1 MADEK
6 LVADGAKSRCARKNI
21 PKSINVGERILYL
34 VRHGQLD
41 LRAFRENQFSAGLTP
56 IGREQARFTAK
67 RLRLLDVSAVYCSTL
82 GRARETAEIISKE
95 FPKIVVRPSNLLWE
109 LPNLGPVNDET
120 WQRIF
125 AKGKQRGERAFI
137 KYVHPTR
144 QRQRIE
150 ILISHGNLIRY
161 FACRVLG
168 IDPGSWSS
176 LGTSH
181 CGITQVRVA
190 PQNNVRIIC
199 YNETGHLPARLRS

>member
-1 MADEK
+1 M
-6 LVADGAKSRCARKNI
+6 
-21 PKSINVGERILYL
+21 GERILYL

-41 LRAFRENQFSAGLTP
+41 LGAFAKNQFTAGLTA

-67 RLRLLDVSAVYCSTL
+67 RLRSLDVSAIYCSTL

-95 FPKIVVRPSNLLWE
+95 FPKILVRPSNLLWE
-109 LPNLGPVNDET
+109 LPNLGPVDDET
-120 WQRIF
+120 WQDVF
-125 AKGKQRGERAFI
+125 AKAKRRGERAFI
-137 KYVHPTR
+137 KYARSTR

-161 FACRVLG
+161 FVCRALD
-168 IDPGSWSS
+168 IEPESWSS

-181 CGITQVRVA
+181 CGITELRIT
-190 PQNNVRIIC
+190 PQKSARIIC

>member
-1 MADEK
+1 VPHDQ
-6 LVADGAKSRCARKNI
+6 NI
-21 PKSINVGERILYL
+21 PMSTKVGERILYL

-41 LRAFRENQFSAGLTP
+41 LRAFAENQFAAGLTAV
-56 IGREQARFTAK
+56 GREQARFTAR
-67 RLRLLDVSAVYCSTL
+67 RLRSLDVSAIYCSTL

-95 FPKIVVRPSNLLWE
+95 FPKIVLRPSNLLWE
-109 LPNLGPVNDET
+109 LPNLGPATDEE
-120 WQRIF
+120 WQNVF

-137 KYVHPTR
+137 KYVRPTR

-150 ILISHGNLIRY
+150 IVISHGNLIRY

-168 IDPGSWSS
+168 MEPESWSR

-181 CGITQVRVA
+181 CGITRLRIA
-190 PQNNVRIIC
+190 PQHNVRIMC

>member
-1 MADEK
+1 MSN
-6 LVADGAKSRCARKNI
+6 G
-21 PKSINVGERILYL
+21 VGERVLYL

-41 LRAFRENQFSAGLTP
+41 LRAFAKNQFAAGLTAV
-56 IGREQARFTAK
+56 GREQARFTAK
-67 RLRLLDVSAVYCSTL
+67 RLRSLDVSAIHCSTL
-82 GRARETAEIISKE
+82 GRARETAEIISNE

-109 LPNLGPVNDET
+109 LPNLGPVDDDV
-120 WQRIF
+120 WQNVF

-137 KYVHPTR
+137 KYVRPTR

-150 ILISHGNLIRY
+150 ILISHGNLVRY

-168 IDPGSWSS
+168 IEPESWSS

-181 CGITQVRVA
+181 CGITQLRITR
-190 PQNNVRIIC
+190 QNNARIMS